1 MCYLLCII
9 FDEFYYKKNNG
20 YLSIRTI
27 VLVQLILSY
36 MVSGEKEEE
45 DVTESK
51 KILLDAGLISLYVRL
66 VLIINYY
73 YVIDDLNSP
82 LFRLF
87 IAIPAEQQEALPLR
101 QPLPQ
106 PQVARRASHRRASSS
121 C

>member
-1 MCYLLCII
+1 MLCII

-27 VLVQLILSY
+27 VLIQLILSY

-66 VLIINYY
+66 VLY

-87 IAIPAEQQEALPLR
+87 LAIPAEQQEALPLR
-101 QPLPQ
+101 RPLPQ